1 MTLETH
7 AKIGIW
13 VGIAAVIV
21 IMPFLVLTQVGYL
34 SHEFGALFVD
44 QDALI
49 EEMKNYESY
58 KLFNE
63 MYPDNYEQIHKQRDG
78 DTSLEIF
85 AYNFDTGNRLE
96 LNLRY
101 SVYDQDIRERAS
113 CDMNLNT
120 YRIQL
125 GTNAAF
131 ASASS
136 DLNFQSSV
144 PTMFYKEGH
153 ASDEFTVDF
162 IKYTNCL
169 EITRQGPESHE

>member
-1 MTLETH
+1 
-7 AKIGIW
+7 
-13 VGIAAVIV
+13 
-21 IMPFLVLTQVGYL
+21 MPFLILTQFSFL

-44 QDALI
+44 QDAMI

-58 KLFNE
+58 TLFNE
-63 MYPDNYEQIHKQRDG
+63 MYPDNYEEIRKQRDG

-96 LNLRY
+96 LNIRY

-113 CDMNLNT
+113 CNMDLNS

-131 ASASS
+131 TSASS
-136 DLNFQSSV
+136 DPNFSSSI
-144 PTMFYKEGH
+144 PQAFYKQGH
-153 ASDEFTVDF
+153 ASDDFTVDF